1 MHNEPDDDQLEEALR
16 RHAARLEPVPA
27 SLLQAAQDAFAWRD
41 VDGDLAELVFDSLL
55 DTDDATL
62 VRGSPERRLISFQ
75 ASGLTI
81 DVEVTIAA
89 AGRAVLGQIM
99 PPRRAA
105 VEIRNPH
112 GAVTV
117 EADELG
123 RFRSGPLRA
132 GPMSLRLS
140 LAADAPGSQ
149 VVTDWLAI

>member
-27 SLLQAAQDAFAWRD
+27 SLLQAARDAFGWRD
-41 VDGDLAELVFDSLL
+41 VDSLL
-55 DTDDATL
+55 DAGDATL
-62 VRGSPERRLISFQ
+62 VRGSPERRLISFR
-75 ASGLTI
+75 ASGVGI
-81 DVEVTIAA
+81 DVEITIAA

-99 PPRRAA
+99 PARRAA
-105 VEIRNPH
+105 VEIRNPQ
-112 GAVTV
+112 GKVTV

-123 RFRSGPLRA
+123 RFRSGPLPA

-140 LAADAPGSQ
+140 LAADASGSP

>member
-1 MHNEPDDDQLEEALR
+1 MTSWR
-16 RHAARLEPVPA
+16 KRSGGTR
-27 SLLQAAQDAFAWRD
+27 LQAAQDAFAWRD

-62 VRGSPERRLISFQ
+62 VRGSPDRRLISFR

-81 DVEVTIAA
+81 DVEITIAA

-99 PPRRAA
+99 PPLRAA
-105 VEIRNPH
+105 VEIRNPQ

-132 GPMSLRLS
+132 GPMSLRLR

>member
-27 SLLQAAQDAFAWRD
+27 GLLQAARDAFGWRD

-55 DTDDATL
+55 DAGDAAL

-75 ASGLTI
+75 ASGVGI
-81 DVEVTIAA
+81 DVEITIAA
-89 AGRAVLGQIM
+89 AGRALLGQIM
-99 PPRRAA
+99 PARRAA
-105 VEIRNPH
+105 VEIRNPQ
-112 GAVTV
+112 GKVTV

-123 RFRSGPLRA
+123 RFRSGPLPA

-140 LAADAPGSQ
+140 LAADASGSP